1 MWASLG
7 IHWASKMWYIWSVF
21 RGQYYGFMKSCLGHL
36 ATERPYT
43 ILETLNTTTLLE
55 RKIIMG
61 VLWASLERK
70 KLLWRVLENEEESL
84 E

>member
-1 MWASLG
+1 
-7 IHWASKMWYIWSVF
+7 
-21 RGQYYGFMKSCLGHL
+21 MKSCSGHL

-70 KLLWRVLENEEESL
+70 K
-84 E
+84 